1 MIQLSQSLCEVFHI
15 ENTDVFE
22 IGSLTL
28 LAVHHQHLATSVSNS
43 WFTAA
48 RHGMWHITEYRRQG
62 VGVPKSHGN
71 IFNEESGFGA
81 TCLSDSF
88 SVHEWKVWRCSP
100 YISDCNSDDT
110 SLFQLLITRPTFHNI
125 RWQEEGYPHPD
136 GLTVIPVDINLHWQ
150 KDNSNHIHLISL
162 DRFRTCFSLPQKWI
176 TEQ

>member
-1 MIQLSQSLCEVFHI
+1 MFLKLAAWGYWQYITSTWQLLWVI
-15 ENTDVFE
+15 PD
-22 IGSLTL
+22 LLL
-28 LAVHHQHLATSVSNS
+28 LAMGCDTWRN
-43 WFTAA
+43 T
-48 RHGMWHITEYRRQG
+48 GEQG

-88 SVHEWKVWRCSP
+88 SVHEWRVWRCSP